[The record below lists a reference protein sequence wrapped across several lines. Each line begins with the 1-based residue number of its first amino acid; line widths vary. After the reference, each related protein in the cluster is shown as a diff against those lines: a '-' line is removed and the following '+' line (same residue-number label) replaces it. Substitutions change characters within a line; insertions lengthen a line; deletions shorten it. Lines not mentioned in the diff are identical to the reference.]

1 MSTQM
6 NCKNSNI
13 EDQVI
18 QKIRRLRIE
27 RNISQSALSD
37 ILGISDGQIGNIES
51 PKYQHKYTL
60 KQIYEFC
67 SFIEY
72 PFENIFLKEEELKSK
87 NIVKL
92 LIKKIVEYEG

>member
-1 MSTQM
+1 MIS
-6 NCKNSNI
+6 KNSNI
-13 EDQVI
+13 EDSVI
-18 QKIRRLRIE
+18 QKIKRLRIE

-51 PKYQHKYTL
+51 PKYQHKYTI
-60 KQIYEFC
+60 KQIHEFC

-72 PFENIFLKEEELKSK
+72 PFENIFLSDEELKSK

-92 LIKKIVEYEG
+92 LIEKIIEYEG

>member
-72 PFENIFLKEEELKSK
+72 PFENIFLEEEELKSK

-92 LIKKIVEYEG
+92 LIKK